1 MIMRTIEE
9 IMPRMRG
16 LGKVLAKF
24 NMVERNSFDFG
35 IGIKL
40 YPSEIHTL
48 SAVDQLG
55 GCGVTELARESGVT
69 KGAASQLVSKLVKK
83 GLIVKETDPDN
94 GSKVVLRLTDLGRE
108 ASANHYKFHLDH
120 DRAFIDYL
128 CAMPEEELR
137 MFDEICSKMDEWMD
151 NYQK

>member
-1 MIMRTIEE
+1 MRTVEE
-9 IMPRMRG
+9 IIPHMRE
-16 LGKVLAKF
+16 LGRVLVKY
-24 NMVERNSFDFG
+24 NMVERRAFDFG

-55 GCGVTELARESGVT
+55 GCGITELARESGIT

-83 GLIVKETDPDN
+83 GLMVKEPDPQN
-94 GSKVVLRLTDLGRE
+94 GSKVVLRLTELGKK
-108 ASANHYKFHLDH
+108 ASVNHYNFHLDH

-128 CAMPEEELR
+128 RAMPEEELH
-137 MFDEICSKMDEWMD
+137 MFDEICSKMNEWMD
-151 NYQK
+151 NYLK